1 MFIFW
6 WSCGLGDSKE
16 HQIEG
21 QGTEA
26 VFLTQIRKFCQSSP
40 LLNRDISLHAKA
52 SRDLHI
58 EKLGVS

>member
-6 WSCGLGDSKE
+6 GSYGLGDSKE

-26 VFLTQIRKFCQSSP
+26 AFLTQIR
-40 LLNRDISLHAKA
+40 
-52 SRDLHI
+52 
-58 EKLGVS
+58 